1 MFRDRFRSATP
12 ARPVRDPSP
21 SPGGFFLC
29 PLTCLPAVPDAA
41 RLQQQA
47 LYEWAYQQA
56 CAVLRPSILERDL
69 LAVWN

>member
-1 MFRDRFRSATP
+1 MSHNRLLPMTP
-12 ARPVRDPSP
+12 QQPTRDPSP
-21 SPGGFFLC
+21 SPSAFILF
-29 PLTCLPAVPDAA
+29 PVACLPAVPDSV

-56 CAVLRPSILERDL
+56 RDVVRPSILERDL